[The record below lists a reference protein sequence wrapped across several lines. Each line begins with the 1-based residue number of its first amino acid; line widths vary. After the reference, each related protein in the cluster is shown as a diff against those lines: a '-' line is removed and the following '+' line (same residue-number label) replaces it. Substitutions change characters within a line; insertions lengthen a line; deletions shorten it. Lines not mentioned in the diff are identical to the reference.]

1 MSITYS
7 SQAGV
12 DGMKTSTSCKVHL
25 ITDVAKNALFNDS

>member
-12 DGMKTSTSCKVHL
+12 DGMKTSTTCKVHL
-25 ITDVAKNALFNDS
+25 ITDVAIRSVNHD